1 MAKVIYTYNN
11 QILKSTDNEWYTEA
25 EPPATTLIYSNNT
38 EDTAT
43 DVTNTYNINLGNYP
57 FTLFQISQ
65 RTNQNLRGGQGDMW
79 LEFNGISGSWPA
91 HSANVWKFRTV
102 TGCRMFQPVRCCQLY
117 IDTNPADWCNDLQS
131 NVDTRSPQ
139 DNETLYH
146 YNQSS
151 PSSTTYAVHS
161 LLINNSTGIAKH
173 YINGNYTC
181 SGNLVTGGV
190 FTAIAK
196 VMEARIAYYYKD
208 IYIYGSSNESDLI
221 NIITG

>member
-11 QILKSTDNEWYTEA
+11 QILKSTNNEWYTGLDIH
-25 EPPATTLIYSNNT
+25 PPTLIYSNNT
-38 EDTAT
+38 EDTT
-43 DVTNTYNINLGNYP
+43 TSSVTNTYNVNLGNYP
-57 FTLFQISQ
+57 FTLFQITQKIS
-65 RTNQNLRGGQGDMW
+65 RDRGACDMW
-79 LEFNGISGSWPA
+79 IEFNGISGTWPA
-91 HSANVWKFRTV
+91 HSANVWRFRSHNNW
-102 TGCRMFQPVRCCQLY
+102 GSYQPIRCCQLY
-117 IDTNPADWCNDLQS
+117 TDTNPADWCNDLQS
-131 NVDTRSPQ
+131 NVTIISPQ
-139 DNETLYH
+139 DNETCYY

-151 PSSTTYAVHS
+151 PNSTTYAVHS

-173 YINGNYTC
+173 YIDGNYTC

-196 VMEARIAYYYKD
+196 VKEILMSYYYKD

>member
-11 QILKSTDNEWYTEA
+11 QILKSTDNEWYTGLDIQ
-25 EPPATTLIYSNNT
+25 PPTLIYSNNT

-43 DVTNTYNINLGNYP
+43 DGTNTYNINLGNYP

-65 RTNQNLRGGQGDMW
+65 KIPDSSFGACDMW
-79 LEFNGISGSWPA
+79 IEFNGVTGTWPA
-91 HSANVWKFRTV
+91 HSENVWRFRSHFSW
-102 TGCRMFQPVRCCQLY
+102 REYQPIRCCQLY
-117 IDTNPADWCNDLQS
+117 TNANPADWCNDLQT
-131 NVDTRSPQ
+131 NVTRRSPQ
-139 DNETLYH
+139 DNETIYY

-196 VMEARIAYYYKD
+196 VRETGYIYYYKD
-208 IYIYGSSNESDLI
+208 VYVYGSFNESDLI